1 MLFHYIG
8 ATVGELILMGVILR
22 VTASWDLKIGFLC
35 VSAIILAMTIILAFS
50 IREVK
55 PELRIDKDDFHDS
68 EAPSTFCEKF
78 VFTLKR
84 LWQVLKSDS
93 KYIYCLFKY
102 MSV

>member
-1 MLFHYIG
+1 VLFHYIG

-35 VSAIILAMTIILAFS
+35 VSAIILAMTIILALS

-55 PELRIDKDDFHDS
+55 PELRIDKDDFR

-93 KYIYCLFKY
+93 KYIYCLLKY

>member
-1 MLFHYIG
+1 VLFHYIG

-55 PELRIDKDDFHDS
+55 PELRIDKDDFR

-78 VFTLKR
+78 AFTLKR

-93 KYIYCLFKY
+93 KYIYCLLKY